1 MWCKGETIMSKLNI
15 LPPKADVETKAVLK
29 QLPQTYRFLAEL
41 KGISKI
47 IPNEAILINTLPLL
61 EAKDSSAIENIIT
74 THDEIYK
81 EDLFENFISNPN
93 AKEVQ
98 NYAKALKMGFDA
110 LKNKLL
116 LTNRIILNIQ
126 EIIVSHNAGYR
137 KLPGTELKN
146 TSTGETVYVPPQD
159 YDTIVRLM
167 QNLEEYINN
176 DDLHPVDPLIKMA
189 IIHFQFE
196 SIHPFY
202 DGNGRTGRMLNILYL
217 VQKGLLD
224 LPILYLS
231 SYIIKTKS
239 DYYRLLQEVRDKGNW
254 EDWILYMLKG
264 IEITSKGTIYLINE
278 ISKLMIKYKH
288 TIRSNY
294 KFYSQDL
301 LNNLFKHP
309 YTKIEYLQQDL
320 NIHRQTAASYLDE
333 LVKGGLLKKEKI
345 GKNNYFINEPLFLL
359 FKNFDLT
366 SEI

>member
-1 MWCKGETIMSKLNI
+1 MSKLNT
-15 LPPKADVETKAVLK
+15 LPPTVDVETKAILK
-29 QLPQTYRFLAEL
+29 QLSQAHRYLAEL
-41 KGISKI
+41 KGISKT

-74 THDEIYK
+74 THEEIYK
-81 EDLFENFISNPN
+81 ENLFENFISNPN

-98 NYAKALKMGFDA
+98 NYAKALKTGYDA
-110 LKNKLL
+110 LKNKQL
-116 LTNRIILNIQ
+116 LTNNIILNIQ
-126 EIIVSHNAGYR
+126 EIIVSNNAGYR
-137 KLPGTELKN
+137 RLPGTELKN
-146 TSTGETVYVPPQD
+146 TTTGETVYVSPQD
-159 YDTIVRLM
+159 YDTIVQLM
-167 QNLEEYINN
+167 QNLEQYINN
-176 DDLHPVDPLIKMA
+176 DNLHPVDPLIKMA
-189 IIHFQFE
+189 IIHYQFE

-202 DGNGRTGRMLNILYL
+202 DGNGRTGRIINILYL

-231 SYIIKTKS
+231 SYIIKTKA

-278 ISKLMIKYKH
+278 ISKLMKEYKH
-288 TIRSNY
+288 TIRSKY

-309 YTKIEYLQQDL
+309 YTKIEYLQKDL

-333 LVKGGLLKKEKI
+333 LAEGGLLKKEKI

-359 FKNFDLT
+359 FANFDLT
-366 SEI
+366 SEISLSKS

>member
-1 MWCKGETIMSKLNI
+1 MNELNT
-15 LPPKADVETKAVLK
+15 LPPTVDVETKAILK
-29 QLPQTYRFLAEL
+29 QLSQAHRYLAEL
-41 KGISKI
+41 KGISKT

-81 EDLFENFISNPN
+81 ENLFENFISNPT

-98 NYAKALKMGFDA
+98 NYANALKTGFDA
-110 LKNKLL
+110 LKNNQL
-116 LTNRIILNIQ
+116 LTNSIILNIQ
-126 EIIVSHNAGYR
+126 EIIVSNNAGYR
-137 KLPGTELKN
+137 RLPGTELKN

-176 DDLHPVDPLIKMA
+176 DEIHPVDSLIKMA
-189 IIHFQFE
+189 IIHYQFE

-202 DGNGRTGRMLNILYL
+202 DGNGRTGRIINILYL

-231 SYIIKTKS
+231 SYIIKTKA
-239 DYYRLLQEVRDKGNW
+239 DYYRLLHEVSDQGNW

-278 ISKLMIKYKH
+278 ISKLMKEYKH
-288 TIRSNY
+288 IIRSKY

-309 YTKIEYLQQDL
+309 YTKIEYLQKDL
-320 NIHRQTAASYLDE
+320 NIHRQTAARYLDD
-333 LVKGGLLKKEKI
+333 LVEGGLLKKAKI

-359 FKNFDLT
+359 FTNFELT
-366 SEI
+366 SEISLSKS